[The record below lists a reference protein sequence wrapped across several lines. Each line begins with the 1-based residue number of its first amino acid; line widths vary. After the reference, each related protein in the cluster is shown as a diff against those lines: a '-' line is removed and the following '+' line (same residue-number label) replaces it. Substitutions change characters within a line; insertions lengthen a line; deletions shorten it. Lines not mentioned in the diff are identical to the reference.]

1 MTSKTPRAWDAAS
14 YDRVGG
20 PMTAMAATVLERL
33 PLAGDETVLDAGCG
47 TGRGTQLLIDRL
59 PRGRVIAIDADPE
72 MVRVARRNLGD
83 RAEVRQANLLDL
95 TLDEVVDAV
104 FSTATFHWVRDH
116 ERLFAHLFS
125 ALRPGGRLV
134 AQCGGRGNLAE
145 LRACGDA
152 VAAETTY
159 ASWFAGWTAPQH
171 YAGPEETAERLEAAG
186 FTEVHTWIESL
197 EVVPDDPFEYLA
209 TVTLGAQVQRLPQS
223 LQANYVDEVLRR
235 LAAPVKLGYVRLN
248 LDARR
253 PDAASDDQVSG
264 HPAGRR

>member
-1 MTSKTPRAWDAAS
+1 
-14 YDRVGG
+14 
-20 PMTAMAATVLERL
+20 MTAMAATVLERL
-33 PLAGDETVLDAGCG
+33 PLTGDETVLDAGCG

-59 PRGRVIAIDADPE
+59 PGGRVIAIDADPE
-72 MVRVARRNLGD
+72 MVRVARSNLGD
-83 RAEVRQANLLDL
+83 RAEVRQVNLLDL
-95 TLDEVVDAV
+95 TLDEPVDAV

-116 ERLFAHLFS
+116 ERLFTRLFS
-125 ALRPGGRLV
+125 VLRPGGRLV

-145 LRACGDA
+145 LRAAGDA
-152 VAAETTY
+152 VAAEPTY
-159 ASWFAGWTAPQH
+159 ASWFAGWTAPQY
-171 YAGPEETAERLEAAG
+171 YAGPDETAERLEAAG
-186 FTEVHTWIESL
+186 FTEVHTWLDSL

-209 TVTLGAQVQRLPQS
+209 TVTLGAHVQRLPQP